1 MAKPNSD
8 LLRGTLEL
16 LILQILRL
24 GASHGYAIG
33 QEIEKLT
40 GNVVRIEQGS
50 LYPALYRME
59 KRGWL
64 KSRWRNTDSNRRAK
78 FYELTRQGKRR
89 LEAEAE
95 SWTEFVAAV
104 SNIIPTK

>member
-16 LILQILRL
+16 MVLQILRQ
-24 GASHGYAIG
+24 GASHGYSIG
-33 QEIEKLT
+33 QEIERLT
-40 GNVVRIEQGS
+40 GNVVQIEQGS

-64 KSRWRNTDSNRRAK
+64 KSRWRKTETNRRAK
-78 FYELTRQGKRR
+78 YYELTRQGKKR
-89 LEAEAE
+89 LDSEAA

-104 SNIIPTK
+104 SNIVPTK